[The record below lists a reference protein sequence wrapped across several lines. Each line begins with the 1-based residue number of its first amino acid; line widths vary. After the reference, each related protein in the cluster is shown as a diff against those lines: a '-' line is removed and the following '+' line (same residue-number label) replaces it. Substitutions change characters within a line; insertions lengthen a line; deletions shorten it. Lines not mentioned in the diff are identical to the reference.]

1 MGFCCVLLLLQVLL
15 PLLFSTWQPHCTR
28 LGFQPVHT
36 KGTLET
42 AAHQRWRLVS
52 CVRLASQES
61 NDTKMSTCR
70 HFVHRPYPCTRLG
83 TQPAHT
89 KCTLE
94 TAAHPEEEACF
105 MNTMCK
111 SGKRRYE
118 VVDESVLCP
127 KATSLHQTWHP
138 ACPHQGHTGVVE
150 TASHPWQR
158 PVSCASACAQLVDLE
173 DRMLPG
179 DFTLLVSC

>member
-1 MGFCCVLLLLQVLL
+1 MTTITKKGATHPRSFENTSAMGFCCVLLLLQVLL
-15 PLLFSTWQPHCTR
+15 PLLFSTWQPPCTR
-28 LGFQPVHT
+28 LGLQPVHT
-36 KGTLET
+36 KGTLKT

-94 TAAHPEEEACF
+94 TA
-105 MNTMCK
+105 
-111 SGKRRYE
+111 
-118 VVDESVLCP
+118 
-127 KATSLHQTWHP
+127 
-138 ACPHQGHTGVVE
+138 
-150 TASHPWQR
+150 SHPWQR
-158 PVSCASACAQLVDLE
+158 PVSCASACAQLVDLSIL
-173 DRMLPG
+173 DPH
-179 DFTLLVSC
+179 FTVLVSC